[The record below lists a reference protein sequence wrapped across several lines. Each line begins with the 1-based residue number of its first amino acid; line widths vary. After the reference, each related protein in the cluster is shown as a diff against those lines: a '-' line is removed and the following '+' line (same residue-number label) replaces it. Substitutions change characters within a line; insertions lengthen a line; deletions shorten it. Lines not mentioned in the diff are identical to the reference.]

1 MNKSTIQ
8 QNEVVVCDGLRP
20 MGAIVPRGGNYAA
33 HLADGTNLGAFATV
47 VEALRAIIYA
57 DKAVRHG

>member
-1 MNKSTIQ
+1 MRPTIQ

-20 MGAIVPRGGNYAA
+20 MGAIVPRGGKYEA

-47 VEALRAIIYA
+47 VEARRAILDA
-57 DKAVRHG
+57 DKAVKHG